1 MCQVILVSY
10 HVNLNEVQGDPA
22 VAALLQAPMATAP
35 FDRLAWFQGLVADCG
50 IRPLLAV
57 ARDGDAVAVLPLA
70 QGADGLV
77 PLANWYAFRV
87 RPLFS
92 PGADAAALLTAI
104 ARDLAARAD
113 RVTLWPVPDA
123 EAGALTFA
131 FRAAGWF
138 VTREECDINHT
149 LTVGGR
155 CYADYLATRPGPLRT
170 TLKRKAKKVAITLYD
185 HFTPEAWDQYET
197 VYAASWK
204 PEEGSPAFLRRF
216 AEAEGAAGRL
226 RLGVA
231 HGEVDGVR
239 LPVAAQLWT
248 VEAGTAFIHKLA
260 YVEAAKPLSP
270 GTSLSAALFEQVID
284 RDGVAHVDFGTGDDP
299 YKRDWMETQRMR
311 HRLVML
317 RPTSPRQ
324 WPAIARNL
332 AKRLVRGGRGG

>member
-50 IRPLLAV
+50 LRPLLAV
-57 ARDGDAVAVLPLA
+57 ARDGDTVAILPLA

-77 PLANWYAFRV
+77 PLANWYSFRV
-87 RPLFS
+87 QPVFS
-92 PGADAAALLTAI
+92 PGADNVALLTAI
-104 ARDLAARAD
+104 ARDLSKRTG
-113 RVTLWPVPDA
+113 RITLWPVPDGA
-123 EAGALTFA
+123 ASALTTA

-138 VTREECDINHT
+138 VTREACDTNHT

-185 HFTPEAWDQYET
+185 HFTPEAWGHYET

-204 PEEGSPAFLRRF
+204 PEEGSPVFLRRF

-231 HGEVDGVR
+231 HGDVDG
-239 LPVAAQLWT
+239 LLQPVAAQLWT

-284 RDGVAHVDFGTGDDP
+284 RDGVTNIDFGTGDDP
-299 YKRDWMETQRMR
+299 YKRDWMEAQRIR
-311 HRLVML
+311 YRIVML
-317 RPTSPRQ
+317 RPTAPRQ

-332 AKRLVRGGRGG
+332 AKRLVRGGSGG